1 METFVKVKEVL
12 KNREVTI
19 LSMEKNLNRSSS
31 LNRLLL
37 DALSKSIGSS
47 DLLSYEER
55 QDIKK
60 ETDNLCKGID
70 TEISLQE
77 ALINNDKT
85 VKPIGKI
92 EDLDY

>member
-70 TEISLQE
+70 TEISIIDKSQE
-77 ALINNDKT
+77 K

-92 EDLDY
+92 EDLNY

>member
-47 DLLSYEER
+47 DLLSYDER
-55 QDIKK
+55 QAIKT
-60 ETDNLCKGID
+60 ETKDLCKGID
-70 TEISLQE
+70 TEISIIDKSQE
-77 ALINNDKT
+77 E

-92 EDLDY
+92 EDMTY

>member
-1 METFVKVKEVL
+1 METFTKVKEVL

-47 DLLSYEER
+47 DLLSYDER
-55 QDIKK
+55 QAIKT
-60 ETDNLCKGID
+60 ETKDLCKGID
-70 TEISLQE
+70 TEISLME
-77 ALINNDKT
+77 MEEE

-92 EDLDY
+92 EDMTY

>member
-77 ALINNDKT
+77 ALINNDNT

-92 EDLDY
+92 EDLNY

>member
-55 QDIKK
+55 QEIKK

-77 ALINNDKT
+77 ALINNDNT

-92 EDLDY
+92 EDLNY